1 MLFIERMKIINYSLT
16 DMNVLFLN
24 FQVLSQDLIIE
35 PTEMSK
41 AQCLTVL

>member
-1 MLFIERMKIINYSLT
+1 MLLIERMKIINYSLM

-24 FQVLSQDLIIE
+24 FQVLSQALTIE

-41 AQCLTVL
+41 AQCLIVF